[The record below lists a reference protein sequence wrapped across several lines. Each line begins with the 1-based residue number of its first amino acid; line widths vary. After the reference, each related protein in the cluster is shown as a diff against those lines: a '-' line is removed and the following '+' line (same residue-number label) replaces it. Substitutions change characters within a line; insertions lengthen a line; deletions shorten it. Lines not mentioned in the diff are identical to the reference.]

1 MNRKALLLLTALTVI
16 VATAV
21 SFLVLKLTPEIRGR
35 VERLDRSA
43 LVYDRGRAY
52 LKAGEEEKAVN
63 AFVIAVTQYP
73 ESGYAAKSL
82 RELAAMYQKSGNYVK
97 SVYYY
102 KRILSGFPDIKDAKK
117 IRRTVDDLNMQ
128 ILLSSVITEDS
139 VEYQI
144 QPGDTLFG
152 IAKMFNT
159 TVGLIKRINGLSN
172 DVIRPGQKLK
182 INVSRFSILVDKSD
196 NRLFLKKDGELF
208 KTYTVST
215 GKDNSTPVG
224 TFKIEEKM
232 VKPVW
237 YRVGAIVAPDSKE
250 YELGER
256 WMGLSVQGYGIH
268 GTSDEKT
275 IGRQI
280 TQGCVRMYNADVVE
294 LYDIAPSGTE
304 VEIVD

>member
-82 RELAAMYQKSGNYVK
+82 RELAAMYQESGNYVK

-102 KRILSGFPDIKDAKK
+102 KRLLSGFPDIKDAKK